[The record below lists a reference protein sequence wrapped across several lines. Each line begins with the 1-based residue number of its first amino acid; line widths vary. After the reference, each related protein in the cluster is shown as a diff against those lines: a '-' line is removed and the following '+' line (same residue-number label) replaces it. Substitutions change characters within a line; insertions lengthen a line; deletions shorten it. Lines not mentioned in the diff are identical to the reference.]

1 MDQEKIDRINELY
14 RKQKAGTLTAGEK
27 KEQAKLRAEYID
39 AIKKNLSSTLEH
51 TSVMEED
58 GTVHKLKKKKS
69 RR

>member
-14 RKQKAGTLTAGEK
+14 RRQKAGTLTAREK

-39 AIKKNLSSTLEH
+39 AIKKNLSSTLEN

-58 GTVHKLKKKKS
+58 GTVHKLKKKKK